1 MLCARCGTHE
11 GIKEYDDM
19 LLCPYCYNI
28 KTTADNIIDIA
39 CADEYY
45 YKDRLRIEKLIEGIY
60 DKGFND
66 GYSQCIKDDYSI

>member
-1 MLCARCGTHE
+1 MLCARCCTHE

-19 LLCPYCYNI
+19 LLCEYCFNI
-28 KTTADNIIDIA
+28 KTTTDNIINTND
-39 CADEYY
+39 
-45 YKDRLRIEKLIEGIY
+45 KFRIEKLIEGIY

>member
-11 GIKEYDDM
+11 GIKEYNDM
-19 LLCPYCYNI
+19 LLCPYCFNI
-28 KTTADNIIDIA
+28 KTTTDNIVNTN
-39 CADEYY
+39 
-45 YKDRLRIEKLIEGIY
+45 DRFRIEKLIESIY

>member
-11 GIKEYDDM
+11 GIKEFEDE

-28 KTTADNIIDIA
+28 KTTADRIIEIA

-66 GYSQCIKDDYSI
+66 GYWQSIRDDYSI

>member
-11 GIKEYDDM
+11 GIKEYDNM
-19 LLCPYCYNI
+19 LLCEHCFSI
-28 KTTADNIIDIA
+28 KTTTDNIIDIA
-39 CADEYY
+39 CSDEYY

>member
-1 MLCARCGTHE
+1 MLCARCGTE
-11 GIKEYDDM
+11 KGIKEFENE

-28 KTTADNIIDIA
+28 KTTADRIIEIA

-66 GYSQCIKDDYSI
+66 GYWQSIRDDYSI